1 MNKVK
6 IKPVVQYNVVMWSI
20 YNLHNEQ
27 LIDEHDSKHDALIHC
42 KRNNYNVVELITEQK
57 IDEGTG
63 E

>member
-1 MNKVK
+1 
-6 IKPVVQYNVVMWSI
+6 MWSI